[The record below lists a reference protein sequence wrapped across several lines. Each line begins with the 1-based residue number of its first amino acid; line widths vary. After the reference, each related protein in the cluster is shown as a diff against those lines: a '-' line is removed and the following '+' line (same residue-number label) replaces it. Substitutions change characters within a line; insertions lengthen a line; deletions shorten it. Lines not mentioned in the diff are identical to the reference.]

1 MKKNLTVYFDGDCPM
16 CSREVSLYKKQKG
29 AADISWIDATK
40 VPLDSLPSNVTR
52 EALLEKLHVS
62 DKEGNFYIG
71 GNAFLKLWENLTY
84 FRVLSKILSLTPF
97 SWLTNKAY
105 DRFLVF
111 RPRLQK
117 FFRKFEN

>member
-29 AADISWIDATK
+29 AADISLIDVTK
-40 VPLDSLPSNVTR
+40 APLDSLPSNVSR

-111 RPRLQK
+111 RLRLK
-117 FFRKFEN
+117 NFFRKFEN